1 MQARFTETL
10 LKDMAQVPFQA
21 DRIFSQAES
30 GRPKTEVLALLQQR
44 HPSAAGLHFVE
55 DKLGTLNKVGPSVT
69 GWMAVVRVAAL
80 TMIWSLG
87 MWTWAARYT
96 VLAEMLWLPSSLDS
110 VPHPEPFIALAESTK
125 KLRQVQNQQGLL
137 LIRAAGGGKVGA
149 FCVPA
154 ECCRRIIQCVQSCTA
169 LMPCKSFGSP

>member
-1 MQARFTETL
+1 MQARFTEAL

-69 GWMAVVRVAAL
+69 GWMAVVWVAAL
-80 TMIWSLG
+80 TMI
-87 MWTWAARYT
+87 
-96 VLAEMLWLPSSLDS
+96 
-110 VPHPEPFIALAESTK
+110 
-125 KLRQVQNQQGLL
+125 
-137 LIRAAGGGKVGA
+137 
-149 FCVPA
+149 
-154 ECCRRIIQCVQSCTA
+154 
-169 LMPCKSFGSP
+169 